1 MRKLV
6 ASAIIVASL
15 CGLATADEL
24 VLQDGRTF
32 TGTVTVK
39 DDVVL
44 VQMPYGTLSFSRD
57 QVLRINLKDT
67 PLEQYNKRLAAI
79 DTKDADGLCSL
90 ATWARAHG
98 LSTQADELLA
108 KAIQINP
115 DHAAARKASG
125 FARIDDRWVNF
136 KSGIELGL
144 GKLEAGKYDSVIHDV
159 VPAMEPVC
167 AKDDWPALR
176 ELLGTA
182 QLRSKDFS
190 AATATFT
197 ELAAKT
203 SGALSGRYS
212 AIVDILGANRDGM
225 YVLMEA
231 YPPES
236 ALLGTSSKTLPAG
249 PASLAAPLVLEA
261 ALRDK
266 AKNEIKTGR
275 DIMDAATK
283 LEPTD
288 PDGAMAKYVQAG
300 KAFDRA
306 DAMVADIA
314 RSYRIE
320 IARRR
325 ILAIRKDADADA
337 KKFDAALATLGKK
350 EMSAQAYHAMVQRLM
365 HNIDSV
371 RESLKGVID
380 IAKPYPRELV
390 LEVEWAQQDLKKI
403 EAMRVI
409 LASELDAK
417 E

>member
-1 MRKLV
+1 MV
-6 ASAIIVASL
+6 AVSLSAV
-15 CGLATADEL
+15 ATADEL

-32 TGTVTVK
+32 TGTVTIK

-44 VQMPYGTLSFSRD
+44 VQMSYGTLSFARD
-57 QVLRINLKDT
+57 QVQRIDLKDT
-67 PLEQYNKRLAAI
+67 PLEQYNKRLAKIAV
-79 DTKDADGLCSL
+79 DDADGIYSL
-90 ATWARAHG
+90 AIWARGRG
-98 LSTQADELLA
+98 LSPQADELLA
-108 KAIQINP
+108 RVLKLNP
-115 DHAAARKASG
+115 DHAGARKASG
-125 FARIDDRWVNF
+125 FAKIDDRWLNF
-136 KSGIELGL
+136 KSAIELGL
-144 GKLEAGKYDSVIHDV
+144 GKLEAGKYDSIIHEV
-159 VPAMEPVC
+159 VPAVEPIC

-190 AATATFT
+190 SATATFSD
-197 ELAAKT
+197 LAAKT
-203 SGALSGRYS
+203 AGPLAGRYG
-212 AIVDILGANRDGM
+212 AIVDILNANRDGM
-225 YVLMEA
+225 YVLMEP

-236 ALLGTSSKTLPAG
+236 ALLGSSGKSIPAG

-266 AKNEIKTGR
+266 AKQEIKTGR
-275 DIMDAATK
+275 EVMDTATK

-288 PDGAMAKYVQAG
+288 PDGAMAKYVQAA

-306 DAMVADIA
+306 DAMVPDIA
-314 RSYRIE
+314 HSYRIE

-337 KKFDAALATLGKK
+337 KKFDAAMATLGKK
-350 EMSAQAYHAMVQRLM
+350 DLTAQAYRSMVQRLM
-365 HNIDSV
+365 HNLDSV

-390 LEVEWAQQDLKKI
+390 LEVEWAQQDLKKL

-409 LASELDAK
+409 LAAELDAK

>member
-1 MRKLV
+1 M
-6 ASAIIVASL
+6 AVASL
-15 CGLATADEL
+15 SAIAMADEL

-39 DDVVL
+39 NDVVL

-57 QVLRINLKDT
+57 QVQRIDLKDT
-67 PLEQYNKRLAAI
+67 PLEQYNKRLAKLDA
-79 DTKDADGLCSL
+79 KDAEGLYSL
-90 ATWARAHG
+90 AVWAKGHA
-98 LSTQADELLA
+98 LSPQADELLA
-108 KAIQINP
+108 KVLQINP
-115 DHAAARKASG
+115 DHAGARKACG
-125 FARIDDRWVNF
+125 FAKIDERWVDF
-136 KSGIELGL
+136 KSGMELGL
-144 GKLEAGKYDSVIHDV
+144 GKLEAGKYDSIIHDV
-159 VPAMEPVC
+159 VPALEPI
-167 AKDDWPALR
+167 ASKDDWPAVR
-176 ELLGTA
+176 ELLGDA

-190 AATATFT
+190 AATTTFG

-203 SGALSGRYS
+203 SGALAGRYN
-212 AIVDILGANRDGM
+212 AIVDILSANHDGM
-225 YVLMEA
+225 YVLMDP

-236 ALLGTSSKTLPAG
+236 ALLGTATKTLPAG

-261 ALRDK
+261 ALRDR
-266 AKNEIKTGR
+266 AKQEIKTGR
-275 DIMDAATK
+275 EIMDAATK
-283 LEPTD
+283 MEPTD
-288 PDGAMAKYVQAG
+288 PDGAMVKYLQAG

-325 ILAIRKDADADA
+325 ITAIRKDADADA

-350 EMSAQAYHAMVQRLM
+350 DMTAQAYRSMVQRLM

-417 E
+417 D